1 MRFFTLLI
9 KYTIVSMASEHL
21 GIVIIGRNEGKR
33 LQQCF
38 DSMQSIVCEKV
49 YVDSGSTDNSLAIAK
64 ANDIETVA
72 LSTDRPFS
80 AARARNEGFERL
92 LQLNPKIKYVQFIDG
107 DCTLLPGWLEAASS
121 ALSEVPTRAAVIGHL
136 LERNID
142 KSPYNRLC
150 ALEWR
155 STPGDLT
162 NYGALGGIA
171 MMKVDVFQ
179 KLGGF
184 NPDVIAGEDSELGVR
199 MGLAG
204 YKVTKL
210 DQQMATHDANITQF
224 GQWWKRA
231 VRGGHAIG
239 QRSYLNGDSAQKD
252 CVRERN
258 STLFW
263 GIGLPA
269 LIVLG
274 LIPSQGY
281 SLLLLG
287 AYILLAYRVVK
298 FRLRQG
304 DNFADAWFYAKYLL
318 LAKFAN
324 AVGLLKFYV
333 NKLSERYEIIEYK

>member
-1 MRFFTLLI
+1 MF
-9 KYTIVSMASEHL
+9 KTI
-21 GIVIIGRNEGKR
+21 GIVIIGRNEGER
-33 LQQCF
+33 LQSCF
-38 DSMQSIVCEKV
+38 DSMSLIPCSKV
-49 YVDSGSTDNSLAIAK
+49 YVDSGSTDNSLTIAK
-64 ANDIETVA
+64 ANTIETIS
-72 LSTDRPFS
+72 LNPDRPFS

-92 LQLNPKIKYVQFIDG
+92 LQLNPNIHYVQFIDG
-107 DCTLLPGWLEAASS
+107 DCTLLPGWLEAAGLE
-121 ALSEVPTRAAVIGHL
+121 LSEDPKKAAVIGHL
-136 LERNID
+136 AERNIE

-155 STPGDLT
+155 SNPGDLT
-162 NYGALGGIA
+162 NYGALGGIS
-171 MMKVDVFQ
+171 MMRADVFQ
-179 KLGGF
+179 SLGGF

-210 DQQMATHDANITQF
+210 DQPMATHDANITQF
-224 GQWWKRA
+224 SQWWKRA

-239 QRSYLNGDSAQKD
+239 QRSYLNGNTAQKD
-252 CVRERN
+252 CVRDRN

-263 GIGLPA
+263 GIGIPA

-274 LIPSQGY
+274 LIPTQGF

-287 AYILLAYRVVK
+287 GYVVLAYRVVR

-304 DNFADAWFYAKYLL
+304 DNLNDAWFYAKYLL

-324 AVGLLKFYV
+324 AQGLLKFYL
-333 NKLSERYEIIEYK
+333 NRFSEHYEIIEYK

>member
-1 MRFFTLLI
+1 MVFD
-9 KYTIVSMASEHL
+9 KL

-38 DSMQSIVCEKV
+38 DSMKAIPCEKV
-49 YVDSGSTDNSLAIAK
+49 YVDSGSTDNSLTIAK
-64 ANDIETVA
+64 SNKIETIV
-72 LSTDRPFS
+72 LDPIRPFS

-92 LQLNPKIKYVQFIDG
+92 LKLNPKIKFVQFLDG
-107 DCTLLPGWLEAASS
+107 DCTLLPNWLETASA
-121 ALSEVPTRAAVIGHL
+121 ALSDVPERAAVIGHL

-162 NYGALGGIA
+162 NYGALGGIS
-171 MMKVDVFQ
+171 MMKAGVFQ

-210 DQQMATHDANITQF
+210 DQQMATHDADITQF

-239 QRSYLNGDSAQKD
+239 QRSYLNGGTTQKD

-263 GIGLPA
+263 GIGLPI
-269 LIVLG
+269 LMILG
-274 LIPSQGY
+274 LIPTQGY

-287 AYILLAYRVVK
+287 AYVLLTYRVVK

-333 NKLSERYEIIEYK
+333 NKLFERYEIIEYK

>member
-1 MRFFTLLI
+1 MSLFN
-9 KYTIVSMASEHL
+9 AL
-21 GIVIIGRNEGKR
+21 GIVIIGRNEGER
-33 LQQCF
+33 LSSCF
-38 DSMQSIVCEKV
+38 KSMASIPCSKV
-49 YVDSGSTDNSLAIAK
+49 YVDSGSTDDSLAIAK
-64 ANDIETVA
+64 SFNIETIS
-72 LSTDRPFS
+72 LDPNRPFS
-80 AARARNEGFERL
+80 AARARNEGFDRL
-92 LQLNPKIKYVQFIDG
+92 LQLNPNIKYVQFIDG
-107 DCTLLPGWLEAASS
+107 DCTLIPGWPEAASR
-121 ALSEVPTRAAVIGHL
+121 ALAEEPKRAAVIGHL
-136 LERNID
+136 IERNSD

-155 STPGDLT
+155 SNPGDLT
-162 NYGALGGIA
+162 NYGALGGIS

-210 DQQMATHDANITQF
+210 DQSMATHDANITQF

-239 QRSYLNGDSAQKD
+239 QRSFLNGDTSQKD

-258 STLFW
+258 STLLW
-263 GIGLPA
+263 GIGLPT
-269 LIVLG
+269 LIILG
-274 LIPSQGY
+274 LIPTQGF

-287 AYILLAYRVVK
+287 AYALLVYRVVR
-298 FRLRQG
+298 FRVKQG
-304 DNFADAWFYAKYLL
+304 DSLNDAWFYAKYLL

-324 AVGLLKFYV
+324 ALGLLKFYV